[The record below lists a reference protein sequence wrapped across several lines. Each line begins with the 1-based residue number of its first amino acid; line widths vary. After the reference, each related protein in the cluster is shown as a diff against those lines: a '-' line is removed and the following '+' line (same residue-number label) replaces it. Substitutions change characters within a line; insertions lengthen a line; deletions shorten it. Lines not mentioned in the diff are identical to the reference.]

1 MGTETQ
7 KFINNLMLDIRDLV
21 LGLQEEHSDLKEK
34 VTNLPQSVTSTTV
47 IASPVTVS
55 DEPSTTPTVSTGTIS
70 TGNSNSTTRPPPY
83 KSIIQPQYHSRPVTQ
98 NIPKPPPPPPAP
110 SLPTVPLPPKVPIR
124 TKRRSDT
131 QTTTSA
137 TLRGINKIMPSEV
150 ARGAFIVLE
159 GLDRVGKSTL
169 AKRLV
174 EHLERIRRPVT
185 HCRFPDRE
193 TPIGKVINEVL
204 IDKDGS
210 KRIDDHSMH
219 LLFSANRWEYN
230 RRIRNALLKG
240 TTVVADRYSYS
251 GIAYSSA
258 KRGLSIDWCREPE
271 RGLPK
276 PDLVIYLE
284 LPREAQYRRA
294 GFGDEK
300 FETKEMQELVRGQ
313 YEQLMEMSQDTWLRI
328 NVEDKGPDEVLG
340 EVIVPVKRCLEA
352 CVHKDIGDLDF
363 L

>member
-7 KFINNLMLDIRDLV
+7 KFINNLMLDFRDLV
-21 LGLQEEHSDLKEK
+21 LGLQEEHRDLKEK
-34 VTNLPQSVTSTTV
+34 VTDLPKSLTPTTV
-47 IASPVTVS
+47 IASPTVTAS
-55 DEPSTTPTVSTGTIS
+55 DEPSTTTTASTATIS
-70 TGNSNSTTRPPPY
+70 TGASTNTHRPPPY
-83 KSIIQPQYHSRPVTQ
+83 KSV
-98 NIPKPPPPPPAP
+98 IPTPPP
-110 SLPTVPLPPKVPIR
+110 LPTVPPIVPIR
-124 TKRRSDT
+124 TKRRT
-131 QTTTSA
+131 HTNRATSPD
-137 TLRGINKIMPSEV
+137 LRINLIKTMTSEA
-150 ARGAFIVLE
+150 ARGALIVLE

-174 EHLERIRRPVT
+174 EHLERIRKPVS
-185 HCRFPDRE
+185 HCRFPDRG
-193 TPIGKVINEVL
+193 TPIGKVINEIL
-204 IDKDGS
+204 TDKDGT

-258 KRGLSIDWCREPE
+258 KRNLSIDWCKEPE
-271 RGLPK
+271 KGLPK

-284 LPREAQYRRA
+284 LPREAQYNRP

-300 FETKEMQELVRGQ
+300 FETRELQELVRGQ
-313 YEQLMEMSQDTWLRI
+313 YEQIMELSQETWLRI
-328 NVEDKGPDEVLG
+328 DVENKSPDEVLG
-340 EVIVPVKRCLEA
+340 EIIVPVKRCLEA
-352 CVHKDIGDLDF
+352 CAQKKVGDLDF